1 MRASKL
7 LMMLV
12 AVALVA
18 VGPAIALAASQ
29 TYGNS
34 AGIAMVDYRWV
45 EGKVTGLDLNAK
57 TLQVT
62 PTDGTMSG
70 PVRVAMGD
78 RTVVRDGIL
87 HRTAADLKI
96 GENVTLSYSG
106 SGTSWVADNINI
118 LDPSVPIAHYGGTGV
133 R

>member
-1 MRASKL
+1 
-7 LMMLV
+7 
-12 AVALVA
+12 VALVA

-34 AGIAMVDYRWV
+34 AGIAMVHYRWV